1 MSKSKI
7 TIIVP
12 IYNVE
17 KYVAKCLD
25 SLIKQTMKDFEVFAV
40 IDGSPD
46 NSFDI
51 VRKYEKKDS
60 RIKCIDKENGGY
72 GSVLEYSIKNMK
84 TEYFLICDPD
94 DWLAENALEV
104 LYNKAQETGADIVV
118 GDKYFVYSDDNKTE
132 YNSSLI
138 NPGVLEP
145 NKIYRGDEV
154 GKFVNLSVSPHSK
167 LFKRNLATKIKFPKK
182 VNYTDFMLYMISLSN
197 AKSAVYIDEA
207 LSYYLVDRAGN
218 SVTDVSIKSI
228 NSVITVF
235 DETLKQLQEKKC
247 KNSYLYY
254 GMYAEARHI
263 ILNMAA
269 RLSKENY
276 KASKKDIQNCFVLLV
291 PYKDK
296 IKSNIK
302 FNKKIRT
309 IYNKIFFSLLFNKA
323 FRNIT
328 ISFLIFCLKRK
339 NK

>member
-46 NSFDI
+46 NSIDI

-72 GSVLEYSIKNMK
+72 GSVLEYSIKNIK

-104 LYNKAQETGADIVV
+104 LYNKAQETGADIVA

-138 NPGVLEP
+138 NPGALEP

-154 GKFVNLSVSPHSK
+154 GVVIMKGMRS
-167 LFKRNLATKIKFPKK
+167 RG
-182 VNYTDFMLYMISLSN
+182 MIWYSLC
-197 AKSAVYIDEA
+197 V
-207 LSYYLVDRAGN
+207 
-218 SVTDVSIKSI
+218 
-228 NSVITVF
+228 
-235 DETLKQLQEKKC
+235 
-247 KNSYLYY
+247 
-254 GMYAEARHI
+254 
-263 ILNMAA
+263 
-269 RLSKENY
+269 
-276 KASKKDIQNCFVLLV
+276 
-291 PYKDK
+291 
-296 IKSNIK
+296 
-302 FNKKIRT
+302 
-309 IYNKIFFSLLFNKA
+309 
-323 FRNIT
+323 
-328 ISFLIFCLKRK
+328 
-339 NK
+339 